1 MNTYCCLDMLMR
13 RMSCI
18 ANTAA
23 TITRRPM
30 QSRCNMTHWMNN
42 SCCLD
47 MMRGTSYITNPSTM
61 NVKTRAR
68 NPMQSTRITC
78 KLYSLAL

>member
-1 MNTYCCLDMLMR
+1 MNTYCCLDMMR

-18 ANTAA
+18 ANTA
-23 TITRRPM
+23 TMITRRPM

-47 MMRGTSYITNPSTM
+47 MMRGMSYITNPTTM
-61 NVKTRAR
+61 NVKT
-68 NPMQSTRITC
+68 
-78 KLYSLAL
+78 